1 MGKEKMK
8 ISHRKEV
15 NIMFFKKNKKAPMS
29 KQEALLK
36 ELLKEQKNIPSR
48 NISYKDIQKLENNLA
63 ELKARL

>member
-1 MGKEKMK
+1 
-8 ISHRKEV
+8 
-15 NIMFFKKNKKAPMS
+15 MFFKKNKKAPMS

-36 ELLKEQKNIPSR
+36 ELLKEQKYIPSR